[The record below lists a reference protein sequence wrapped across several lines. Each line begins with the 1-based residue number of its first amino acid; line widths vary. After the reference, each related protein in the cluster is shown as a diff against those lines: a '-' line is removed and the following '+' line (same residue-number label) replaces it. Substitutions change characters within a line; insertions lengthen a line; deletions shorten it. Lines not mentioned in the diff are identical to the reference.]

1 MAKIRLKPGAI
12 IAVLFLVCAFLFSLL
27 VPEHLLR
34 RANNFASVTLD
45 SRSVSSDAYIG
56 NPTMYE
62 SDAFLLI
69 RISGNG
75 DYLFNFDGETF
86 RPVPTCEFV
95 PLHWVVF
102 IFRPMSKGPWHAPLP
117 TKNINEFRVAAPN
130 GHTLIV
136 RF

>member
-1 MAKIRLKPGAI
+1 MATIRLKAGAI
-12 IAVLFLVCAFLFSLL
+12 SAVLFLVCALLFFLL

-34 RANNFASVTLD
+34 RTNNFASVTLD
-45 SRSVSSDAYIG
+45 GRSVRADAYIG

-69 RISGNG
+69 RTSGNG
-75 DYLFNFDGETF
+75 DYLLNLDGETF
-86 RPVPTCEFV
+86 RPVSTYEFV
-95 PLHWVVF
+95 SLHWAVF
-102 IFRPMSKGPWHAPLP
+102 IFRPMSKGPWRAPLP

-130 GHTLIV
+130 GHTPTV

>member
-1 MAKIRLKPGAI
+1 MGTPRLKAGAI
-12 IAVLFLVCAFLFSLL
+12 IAVLFLVCGVVSFLL

-34 RANNFASVTLD
+34 RANNFAAVTLD
-45 SRSVSSDAYIG
+45 GRSLRADAYIG

-69 RISGNG
+69 RTSGNG
-75 DYLFNFDGETF
+75 NYLFNFDGETF
-86 RPVPTCEFV
+86 RPVSSYEFV
-95 PLHWVVF
+95 PLHWAVF
-102 IFRPMSKGPWHAPLP
+102 ILRPMSKGPWRAPLS